1 MAEREHAQITPS
13 ESSQSILRKGRVIRR
28 QIEKDLREFNSLKM
42 DPHGCLIEFLQNF
55 VVKFEKL
62 YESHPQ
68 ITDSEGYAILY
79 DSLPEFWKNELNQVR
94 IEIGDDEELWKY
106 YVKIGVKWVKLH
118 PKCIH
123 ILHFLSD

>member
-1 MAEREHAQITPS
+1 
-13 ESSQSILRKGRVIRR
+13 
-28 QIEKDLREFNSLKM
+28 M
-42 DPHGCLIEFLQNF
+42 DPHGCLIEFLRNF
-55 VVKFEKL
+55 IVKFEKL

-68 ITDSEGYAILY
+68 ITDNEGYAILY

-106 YVKIGVKWVKLH
+106 YVKVGVKWVKLH

-123 ILHFLSD
+123 ILHFLSN